1 MAKKEG
7 DTFWYH
13 ECPHTDKKVYL
24 PVDMKCPDCVLA
36 DMNPTERA
44 SVQMKRYLNEI
55 EGTD

>member
-1 MAKKEG
+1 MAKEG

-13 ECPHTDKKVYL
+13 ECPHTDKRAYL
-24 PVDMKCPDCVLA
+24 PVGMKCPDCVLA

-55 EGTD
+55 EGAD

>member
-1 MAKKEG
+1 MANEG
-7 DTFWYH
+7 DPFWYH

-44 SVQMKRYLNEI
+44 LVQMKRYLNEI